1 MQPCSPLGNMQE
13 PAAASGF
20 TWNEAAPLVLTLEG
34 EVTRM
39 ETMRKLLAMAVA
51 ATALAVAAPAAAQG
65 WLSINQR
72 QANLDQRI
80 DAGVRNGSLTRAE
93 AARLRA
99 EFNGLVRL
107 EARYRASYGLSL
119 SERAD
124 LDRRYDALSAQI
136 RYQRNDAETRR
147 DRGWTPINQRQR
159 QLERRIDIGLR
170 NGDLSRREARGLR
183 GEFNSIVRL
192 EAQYRRN
199 GLSYAERRDLDRRFD
214 RLNYRLEAELRDN
227 NNRLG

>member
-1 MQPCSPLGNMQE
+1 
-13 PAAASGF
+13 
-20 TWNEAAPLVLTLEG
+20 
-34 EVTRM
+34 
-39 ETMRKLLAMAVA
+39 MRKLLAMAVA

-159 QLERRIDIGLR
+159 QLERRIDVGLR
-170 NGDLSRREARGLR
+170 NGDLSRREALGLR
-183 GEFNSIVRL
+183 AEFNSIARL
-192 EAQYRRN
+192 EARYRRN